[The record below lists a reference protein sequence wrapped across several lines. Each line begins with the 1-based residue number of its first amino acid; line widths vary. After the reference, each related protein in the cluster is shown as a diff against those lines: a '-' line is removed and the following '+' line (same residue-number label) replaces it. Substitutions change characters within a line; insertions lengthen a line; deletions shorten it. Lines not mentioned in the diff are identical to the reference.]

1 MAGLCIAITW
11 FSRTTC
17 DEGAVMG
24 MRSSFGQD
32 SFVLELCLK
41 LCSNELDKNDNSF
54 FSHDGPCFP
63 RQWLSMALSLSNIFS
78 ARMVKWW
85 NRWRWSQHMVV
96 GYSTR
101 RANSVFTS
109 QKISDLTTWCSS
121 DTGIECNYI
130 HVYINLHSSI
140 YIYIYTQLWWC
151 YRCRSV
157 VYLFL
162 PLGTME
168 VENFLISGK
177 HEFTW
182 THASQTCLLSFFGH
196 AKTHIAQTQLASTR
210 PFKLFT
216 LAETDS
222 QPTHNP

>member
-1 MAGLCIAITW
+1 MPSKPKSPGEVTQSSESLAGLCIAITW
-11 FSRTTC
+11 FSRTTR

-24 MRSSFGQD
+24 IIRDLHLGKTVSYLNFAW
-32 SFVLELCLK
+32 
-41 LCSNELDKNDNSF
+41 NYDNSF

-63 RQWLSMALSLSNIFS
+63 RQWLSMAPSLSNIFS

-121 DTGIECNYI
+121 DAGIECIYI
-130 HVYINLHSSI
+130 HVYINLHSRKDI
-140 YIYIYTQLWWC
+140 YIYVIIYTYTQPWWC

-182 THASQTCLLSFFGH
+182 T
-196 AKTHIAQTQLASTR
+196 
-210 PFKLFT
+210 
-216 LAETDS
+216 
-222 QPTHNP
+222 